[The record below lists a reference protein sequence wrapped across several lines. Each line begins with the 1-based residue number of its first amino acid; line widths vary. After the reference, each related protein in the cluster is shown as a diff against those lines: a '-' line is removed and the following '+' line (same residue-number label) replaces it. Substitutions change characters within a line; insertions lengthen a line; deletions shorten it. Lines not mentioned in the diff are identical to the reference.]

1 MNTSLLNQQAARAA
15 RTARRAPLIT
25 LKRREALTAW
35 AFVSPTVIGFAI
47 FFLGPLIAVFGYSL
61 TEWNLLTQRA
71 TYVGMDNYIDALAQN
86 PDFWPVLSNSMIFAV
101 GLVPM
106 NMALAL
112 TLALFLSRP
121 AFGAVFFRIVFF
133 APVVTSAVA
142 WAIVWK
148 FLLQGEAGAV
158 NQALAVIGIDG
169 PNWLR
174 EPDWA
179 MFAVI
184 FTRVIKM
191 VGLNM
196 ILYIAALQAVPRDYE
211 AAAILEGASR
221 WQIFKWIIWPL
232 LAPTT
237 LVIMV
242 ITTIGSL
249 KIFDHIFLMTG
260 GGPENG
266 TLVLAF
272 YIYQQAFEFFDVGYA
287 SALAVIMFVVI
298 LALTLLQVALR
309 QRNAS

>member
-1 MNTSLLNQQAARAA
+1 MIDVATAAGGA
-15 RTARRAPLIT
+15 REERAPWLT
-25 LKRREALTAW
+25 LKYREMLEAW
-35 AFVSPTVIGFAI
+35 LFISPTLIGFLI
-47 FFLGPLIAVFGYSL
+47 FFLGPLVAVVYFSM
-61 TEWNLLTQRA
+61 TEWNLLTQQA
-71 TYVGMDNYIDALAQN
+71 TFVGFDNFEHALFEN
-86 PDFWPVLSNSMIFAV
+86 PDFWHVVRNSLIFAF

-112 TLALFLSRP
+112 ALALALSRP
-121 AFGAVFFRIVFF
+121 FAGVVFFRVIFF

-158 NQALAVIGIDG
+158 NQMLAWIGVDG

-184 FTRVIKM
+184 VTRVIKM

-196 ILYIAALQAVPRDYE
+196 ILYIAALQAIPRDYE
-211 AAAILEGASR
+211 AAARLEGASS
-221 WQIFKWIIWPL
+221 WQVFRMIIWPL

-237 LVIMV
+237 LIIMV
-242 ITTIGSL
+242 ITSIGSF
-249 KIFDHIFLMTG
+249 KVFDHIYLMTG

-266 TLVLAF
+266 TMVLAF
-272 YIYQQAFEFFDVGYA
+272 YIYEQGFRFFEIGYA
-287 SALAVIMFVVI
+287 SALAMIMFVIV
-298 LALTLLQVALR
+298 LVLTIVQVMLR
-309 QRNAS
+309 QRGAAQ

>member
-1 MNTSLLNQQAARAA
+1 MSEITTSTGTARA
-15 RTARRAPLIT
+15 TRAPFLN
-25 LKRREALTAW
+25 LRRREAMEAW
-35 AFVSPTVIGFAI
+35 LFLSPTIVGFAI

-71 TYVGMDNYIDALAQN
+71 TWVGLENYADALGQN
-86 PDFWPVLSNSMIFAV
+86 PDFWPVLRNSLIFAV

-112 TLALFLSRP
+112 CLALSLSRP
-121 AFGAVFFRIVFF
+121 AFGNVFFRVVFF

-196 ILYIAALQAVPRDYE
+196 ILYIAALQSVPRDYE

-221 WQIFKWIIWPL
+221 WQIFRWIIWPL

-242 ITTIGSL
+242 VTTIGSL
-249 KIFDHIFLMTG
+249 KIFDHIFLMTR

-272 YIYQQAFEFFDVGYA
+272 YIYQQAFEFFNVGYA
-287 SALAVIMFVVI
+287 AALAVIMFVVI
-298 LALTLLQVALR
+298 LALTLLQITLR
-309 QRNAS
+309 SRNAT